1 MTWTEPFVN
10 LCLSMFYTAGV
21 KHVWHHR
28 VGDQESGRKWPIRAC
43 TQKAEKSAHYLIDSY
58 VYKYI
63 QRCAQDT
70 RRYFECLLILCLL
83 QMFSTFSNLD
93 LLNHQWAV
101 FYQWLS
107 SQVFW
112 RAMNH
117 LLFPQKTERIELY
130 LAAEIIHVLDT
141 EGLFLH
147 IHPTA
152 SANFLKDSKYFKQEF
167 TRSTCEE
174 VVIRVWLVHAEEHFY
189 CGTHH
194 THSGLQLVVFWLY
207 SYRTGGLLS
216 ANVIIKC
223 ESLLNMNHLSQ
234 FFARLT
240 HLIVDWLQNDATVYS
255 NFFSHFLIE
264 FER

>member
-117 LLFPQKTERIELY
+117 
-130 LAAEIIHVLDT
+130 
-141 EGLFLH
+141 
-147 IHPTA
+147 
-152 SANFLKDSKYFKQEF
+152 FLKRLNWLNYTWQLKSYMFWTRRDCFF
-167 TRSTCEE
+167 TF
-174 VVIRVWLVHAEEHFY
+174 IRQ
-189 CGTHH
+189 
-194 THSGLQLVVFWLY
+194 LQLTRERFKVF
-207 SYRTGGLLS
+207 
-216 ANVIIKC
+216 
-223 ESLLNMNHLSQ
+223 
-234 FFARLT
+234 
-240 HLIVDWLQNDATVYS
+240 
-255 NFFSHFLIE
+255 
-264 FER
+264 